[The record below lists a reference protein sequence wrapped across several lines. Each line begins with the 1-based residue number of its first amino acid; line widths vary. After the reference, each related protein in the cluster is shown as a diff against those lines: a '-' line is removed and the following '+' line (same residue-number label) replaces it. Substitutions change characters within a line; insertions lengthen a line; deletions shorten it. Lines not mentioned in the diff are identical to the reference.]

1 MKTQQ
6 ATRAAV
12 TSMTYPGRPASV
24 RAARRLVRGVLAGSP
39 LVDDLELIVSEL
51 ATNAIR
57 HTPSGWD
64 GGMFT
69 ITIRYGREWRGS
81 RSRMTGMGSG
91 LVPARDAA
99 AEGGRGLM
107 LAAALADKLGCDVTR
122 TRRQV
127 VWAQVTWERARNSRG
142 SRRSAERTPLF
153 SGLLRQVAGPSP
165 GAVRAGLCAPC
176 RRLPRRR

>member
-69 ITIRYGREWRGS
+69 ITIRYGP
-81 RSRMTGMGSG
+81 GM
-91 LVPARDAA
+91 ARIEVEDD
-99 AEGGRGLM
+99 GNG
-107 LAAALADKLGCDVTR
+107 
-122 TRRQV
+122 Q
-127 VWAQVTWERARNSRG
+127 WA
-142 SRRSAERTPLF
+142 
-153 SGLLRQVAGPSP
+153 
-165 GAVRAGLCAPC
+165 CPC
-176 RRLPRRR
+176 PRRRG